1 MAAVSHYINE
11 AAGVNSGSTGTVEL
25 VVELHVAHGATGH
38 FPDVQTHMSDVST
51 GVNLPREIHEN

>member
-11 AAGVNSGSTGTVEL
+11 AAGVNSGSMGTVES

-51 GVNLPREIHEN
+51 GINLPR